1 MDFKPIMPEVAK
13 EDYPGSSPSSSLSS
27 VYSEDSDFET
37 FPVITNPITVS
48 ATNLIADSGNG
59 PDNGGF
65 FSGEEEFKTAPVAI
79 TAETGGEVLGKAVI
93 LGDSSTLPSVAKFSN
108 VDDDEDVEGA
118 DIYGGVAV
126 GDAKA
131 RVLVDNFDKAK
142 GVPVQKKLRD
152 LSDLLDA
159 SGSVDEKVET
169 GHGPLPTGNLESPNK
184 SLNPEVEV
192 SSLGQTQV
200 NKLKDIVL
208 EQVDEKLSEV
218 EDNNFTAGG
227 DTPVEAVRVDVTG
240 SGTAVVWGLG
250 EMDPEIVER
259 DVPLEG
265 SSSLDNGVIGAGTK
279 ESLDAIVDAS
289 DSRVVV
295 IEEKQGIEEGYQAGC
310 RDEEDIP
317 VSDVA
322 VNGSEN
328 PSSDDLRDKNHSR
341 AIPSSEFVEPKTF
354 HEFKAP
360 DSNGTMET
368 QEHVVEGDILHE
380 IESSRLE
387 LEVDSDDTQKLHLD
401 VDSAMEGSETD
412 GEREELLFENSEAAK
427 QFLDELERGL
437 VAGSQSGAES
447 SQGNFQH
454 IDGQIVTDSDEE
466 VDSDEEGSGKELFN
480 SAALAALLKAAS
492 GADNDEGDITVT
504 SQDGTRL
511 FSVERPAGLGS
522 SLRSVK
528 PAARSN
534 RPSFF
539 SSNLNPSGETENNL
553 SKEEKKKLEKIQD
566 IRVKFLRLAQ
576 RLGYSSDDSMVTQ
589 VMYRLSLV
597 AGRQN
602 SQLFSL
608 ESARRGAAELELKG
622 NDDLDFSLNVLVLGK
637 AGVGKS
643 ATINSILGEDKARIN
658 AFETATTEVKEV
670 VGTVHGVMIKFYD
683 TPALEP
689 SIMEQSRNRKI
700 LSHIKKVMKKCP
712 PDVVLYVDRLDTQTR
727 DLNDLPLLRT
737 ITSTLGSSIWK
748 NAVVTLTHAASA
760 PPDGPS
766 GSPLNYDAFVSQRS
780 HIVQQSVGQAV
791 GDMRMMN
798 PSLMSPVCLAENH
811 PSCRKNREGEKILPN
826 GQVWRPRLLL
836 LSISIKI
843 LSEVSSLS
851 KSQDP
856 FDHRKLFGF
865 RVRSPPLPYLLS
877 WLLQSRAHP
886 KLASDQSAD
895 NGDSD
900 VDLADLSESDG
911 EDEEDEYDQ
920 LPPFKPLRKAQL
932 AKLSKDQRRAYF
944 EEYDYRVKLLQK
956 KQWREELKRMR
967 ETKKKGKVE
976 ADEYMGEDVDA
987 DNGSPAAIP
996 VPMHDFVLPP
1006 SFDSD
1011 SPTYR
1016 YRFLEP
1022 TSQFISRPVLD
1033 SHGWDHDCGYD
1044 GVNLEN
1050 SLAIASKF
1058 PTAVTVQITKDK
1070 KDFNIHLD
1078 SSVAAKYGES
1088 NSAMAGFDIQ
1098 NIGKQL
1104 AYSLRGETK
1113 LKTFRKNKTTAG
1125 MSVTFMG
1132 EKVATGLKIE
1142 DQIAIGKR
1150 LVLMGSTGMVRSQG
1164 DSVYGAN
1171 LEVKLREADF
1181 PIGQDQ
1187 SSLGLSLVR
1196 WRGDLALAA
1205 NLQSQFSVGRSSK
1218 IAVRAAL
1225 NNKMSGQIT
1234 VRTSSSEQ
1242 LQLALVGF
1250 LPIATAIYRSIWPQ
1264 ASENYSIY

>member
-1 MDFKPIMPEVAK
+1 MDFKPIMPESK
-13 EDYPGSSPSSSLSS
+13 NEDSAGSSPSSPSS
-27 VYSEDSDFET
+27 SFSSMYSEDSDVGIV
-37 FPVITNPITVS
+37 PAIANPITVR
-48 ATNLIADSGNG
+48 AANLADGSG
-59 PDNGGF
+59 DESDDGGF
-65 FSGEEEFKTAPVAI
+65 ISGGEEFETAPVAI
-79 TAETGGEVLGKAVI
+79 TAESGGGARGKAVV
-93 LGDSSTLPSVAKFSN
+93 LGDTSTSPGEFRPVAKLSYDD
-108 VDDDEDVEGA
+108 DDDEEEGG
-118 DIYGGVAV
+118 DTYGSVAV
-126 GDAKA
+126 SDPKA
-131 RVLVDNFDKAK
+131 RFFVDDFEEAK
-142 GVPVQKKLRD
+142 GVPAQQKLRD
-152 LSDLLDA
+152 FSDLLDA
-159 SGSVDEKVET
+159 SDSVDKKVEDGN
-169 GHGPLPTGNLESPNK
+169 GHLLTANLVSPNMG
-184 SLNPEVEV
+184 LNAEVV
-192 SSLGQTQV
+192 MSSLFETQG
-200 NKLKDIVL
+200 NKLRDEDNPL
-208 EQVDEKLSEV
+208 EVVEQADEKQSEV
-218 EDNNFTAGG
+218 KDKNFIAGG
-227 DTPVEAVRVDVTG
+227 DALVEAVHVDL
-240 SGTAVVWGLG
+240 GTAVVG
-250 EMDPEIVER
+250 EMNPQIVER
-259 DVPLEG
+259 DVPVEESVNLNNKIAEG
-265 SSSLDNGVIGAGTK
+265 TSVLPKDAVDVMGTGTK
-279 ESLDAIVDAS
+279 ESLEAVFDAS
-289 DSRVVV
+289 DGRAVVV
-295 IEEKQGIEEGYQAGC
+295 EEKQGIEEDYEAG
-310 RDEEDIP
+310 
-317 VSDVA
+317 
-322 VNGSEN
+322 G
-328 PSSDDLRDKNHSR
+328 R
-341 AIPSSEFVEPKTF
+341 AIPSSESVERETLY
-354 HEFKAP
+354 ELKAP
-360 DSNGTMET
+360 HSNGTTLET
-368 QEHVVEGDILHE
+368 RKHA
-380 IESSRLE
+380 LE
-387 LEVDSDDTQKLHLD
+387 LEVDSDETQKLLLD
-401 VDSAMEGSETD
+401 ADSGGEGSETD
-412 GEREELLFENSEAAK
+412 GEKDELLFENSEAAK
-427 QFLDELERGL
+427 QFLDELESGL
-437 VAGSQSGAES
+437 AAGSQPGAES
-447 SQGNFQH
+447 SQGNLQH
-454 IDGQIVTDSDEE
+454 VDGQIVTDSDEE
-466 VDSDEEGSGKELFN
+466 VDSDEEGGGKELFN

-492 GADNDEGDITVT
+492 GADNGEGSITVT

-522 SLRSVK
+522 SLRSVR
-528 PAARSN
+528 PAARAS
-534 RPSFF
+534 RPSIF
-539 SSNLNPSGETENNL
+539 SSNPNPSGESENNL
-553 SKEEKKKLEKIQD
+553 SEDERKKLEKIHD

-576 RLGYSSDDSMVTQ
+576 RLGYSSDESIVTQ
-589 VMYRLSLV
+589 VMYRLSLL

-608 ESARRGAAELELKG
+608 ESAKRGAAELELKG
-622 NDDLDFSLNVLVLGK
+622 KDDLDFSLNVLVLGK

-643 ATINSILGEDKARIN
+643 ATINSILGEDRARIN
-658 AFETATTEVKEV
+658 SSETATTEVKEI

-689 SIMEQSRNRKI
+689 SIMEQSRNSKI
-700 LSHIKKVMKKCP
+700 LSYIKKFTKKCP
-712 PDVVLYVDRLDTQTR
+712 PDVVLYVDRLDTLTR

-737 ITSTLGSSIWK
+737 ITSALGSSIWK

-766 GSPLNYDAFVSQRS
+766 GSPLNYDAFVTHRS
-780 HIVQQSVGQAV
+780 HIVQQSIGQAV

-798 PSLMSPVCLAENH
+798 PNLMSPVCLAENH

-826 GQVWRPRLLL
+826 GQVWRPHLLL
-836 LSISIKI
+836 LSISMKI
-843 LSEVSSLS
+843 LSEATSLS
-851 KSQDP
+851 KPQDP

-865 RVRSPPLPYLLS
+865 RVRAPPLPYLLS

-886 KLASDQSAD
+886 KLASDQGAD

-900 VDLADLSESDG
+900 IDLADLSESDE

-932 AKLSKDQRRAYF
+932 AKLSKDQRRAYL

-967 ETKKKGKVE
+967 EMKKKGKVE
-976 ADEYMGEDVDA
+976 ADEYMGEDADA
-987 DNGSPAAIP
+987 DNGSPAAVP

-1011 SPTYR
+1011 NPTYR
-1016 YRFLEP
+1016 YRLLEP

-1044 GVNLEN
+1044 GVNLEH

-1070 KDFNIHLD
+1070 KDFTIHLD

-1088 NSAMAGFDIQ
+1088 GSAMAGFDIQ

-1113 LKTFRKNKTTAG
+1113 LKTYRKNKTTAG
-1125 MSVTFMG
+1125 MSVTFLG
-1132 EKVATGLKIE
+1132 EKIATGLKVE

-1150 LVLMGSTGMVRSQG
+1150 LVLMGSTGLVRSQG

-1205 NLQSQFSVGRSSK
+1205 NVQSQFSVGRSSK
-1218 IAVRAAL
+1218 IAVRAGL

-1264 ASENYSIY
+1264 ASDNYSIY